1 MLALATATE
10 EVTFVDEVIGKV
22 EDIAPNTG
30 DNEHQ
35 AQVKG
40 DIPDK
45 EWKPSRG
52 KVSAGGSFTPGF
64 VKERVQETYF
74 SVALMTAPFMPDTA
88 HALMSVSESA
98 AQIAEDWAQADPKFR
113 EFILKFMK
121 TSHGLRFAMANAP
134 VGMALI
140 AEMKNR
146 GSGKGEESGG
156 SSSTA
161 GFPNPPDPESNMYK
175 RQGRAAKSDAER
187 FTYKIP
193 DNAVLS

>member
-1 MLALATATE
+1 MSELATVAE
-10 EVTFVDEVIGKV
+10 EITFVDEVIGNV
-22 EDIAPNTG
+22 DDIAPKSGT
-30 DNEHQ
+30 DEHQ
-35 AQVKG
+35 AQAKG

-74 SVALMTAPFMPDTA
+74 SIALMTAPFMPDTA

-146 GSGKGEESGG
+146 GNGKGEESGG

-161 GFPNPPDPESNMYK
+161 GFPNPPDPEAQMFK
-175 RQGRAAKSDAER
+175 RQGRAAKPDAAG
-187 FTYKIP
+187 FTYKVP
-193 DNAVLS
+193 ENAVLS